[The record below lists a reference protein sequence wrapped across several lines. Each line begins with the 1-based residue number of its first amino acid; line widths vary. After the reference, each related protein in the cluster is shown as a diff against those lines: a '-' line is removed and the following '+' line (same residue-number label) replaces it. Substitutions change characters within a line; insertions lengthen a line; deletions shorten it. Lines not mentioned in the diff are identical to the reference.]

1 MLDQFVVIR
10 GQLDGTGVSIVRNA
24 IIFGGF
30 LLAVSSVGWAG
41 DDPRYP
47 AYDFEPKVIISAPE
61 GATGD
66 SSKAES
72 PEPDSRYP
80 AAYFEPK
87 VIIPASEEA
96 AKKVPEESPQ
106 PDPRY
111 PAYHF
116 EPKVI
121 YQEK

>member
-1 MLDQFVVIR
+1 MLDQFVVLTR
-10 GQLDGTGVSIVRNA
+10 DFDDKGVSIVRKT
-24 IIFGGF
+24 IIFGGT
-30 LLAVSSVGWAG
+30 LMAVSAIGLAT
-41 DDPRYP
+41 DDNRYP
-47 AYDFEPKVIISAPE
+47 AYDFQPSVIVPAPE
-61 GATGD
+61 EGGGVP
-66 SSKAES
+66 SKEVGTQRDAK
-72 PEPDSRYP
+72 YP
-80 AAYFEPK
+80 AAYFEPT

-96 AKKVPEESPQ
+96 TKEEAPQ

>member
-1 MLDQFVVIR
+1 MLDQFVVLTR
-10 GQLDGTGVSIVRNA
+10 DFDDKGVSIVRKT
-24 IIFGGF
+24 IIFGGI
-30 LLAVSSVGWAG
+30 LMAVSSIGLAA
-41 DDPRYP
+41 DDERYP
-47 AYDFEPKVIISAPE
+47 AYDFQPRVIIPAPE
-61 GATGD
+61 EAGGA
-66 SSKAES
+66 SSKEVSAQ
-72 PEPDSRYP
+72 PDARYP
-80 AAYFEPK
+80 AAYFEPT

-96 AKKVPEESPQ
+96 TREEGPQ